1 MTTNDAS
8 AFFAKWGYLP
18 VPGAFE
24 ERVSLRMQEWLWRR
38 MQQVHGV
45 ERDDEATWNVDT
57 PAAHITERQ
66 SGLSPARMATPA
78 FHAAADAVL
87 GTGAWQLPAEW
98 SGALISFPKRNE
110 VPWTVVAD
118 GWHWD
123 EEDLAANLDR
133 PRSLFIFAV
142 FSQIEPEGGGTLL
155 LAGSHNLLRRFF
167 TALSPAEQG
176 ARRKALREQFSRS
189 SPYLAALTGK
199 APFEGDRVAHFMAE
213 RDDDGV
219 AVRVVEVAVQPGDA
233 FLCHPALL
241 HAVSINARPVPRL
254 MRTTQANQ
262 IGQATPV
269 GPAVAPR
276 Q

>member
-1 MTTNDAS
+1 MTTNDAW
-8 AFFAKWGYLP
+8 AFFAKWGYLH

-24 ERVSLRMQEWLWRR
+24 ERASLRMQEWLWRR
-38 MQQVHGV
+38 MREVHGV
-45 ERDDEATWNVDT
+45 ERDDLATWNVDA

-66 SGLSPARMATPA
+66 SGLSPARMATGA

-87 GTGAWQLPAEW
+87 GANAWRLLEEW
-98 SGALISFPKRNE
+98 SGALISFPKRDDI
-110 VPWTVVAD
+110 PWTVVAD

-123 EEDLAANLDR
+123 AEDLATNLDR
-133 PRSLFIFAV
+133 PQSLFIFAV
-142 FSQIEPEGGGTLL
+142 FSHIEPEGGGTLL

-167 TALSPAEQG
+167 TALTPLQQG

-199 APFEGDRVAHFMAE
+199 APFEGDRVAHFLAE

-219 AVRVVEVAVQPGDA
+219 AVRVVEVAGQPGDA

-241 HAVSINARPVPRL
+241 HAVSINARSVPRL
-254 MRTTQANQ
+254 MRTTHALQVDAQ
-262 IGQATPV
+262 
-269 GPAVAPR
+269 
-276 Q
+276 